1 MKFPA
6 TFTPEEGKIVVRFRD
21 IPEAITQGDSEA
33 DAMEMAEDVLASSMD
48 FYFEDRRRIPLP
60 SVLAPGERLVSLPPD
75 VLLQVIKHNEAL
87 VSKIDAAL

>member
-21 IPEAITQGDSEA
+21 IPEAITQGDSDA

-48 FYFEDRRRIPLP
+48 FYFEDHRRVPLP
-60 SVLAPGERLVSLPPD
+60 SAPAPGERLVSLPPD
-75 VLLQVIKHNEAL
+75 LLLQVLEHNQSL
-87 VSKIDAAL
+87 VAKCGD